1 VSPTAD
7 VPIQGVYVAA
17 VTPHRKEGHEADLGA
32 MLELVDFLSAAHV
45 DGIALM
51 GSTGEFLHLTFPD
64 RIRLVHLAVKRSR
77 VPILVGVAH
86 STLDGAVELA
96 REGIAA
102 GAAGLLL
109 MPPYF
114 FRYRQEEIREFY
126 LEFAAELD
134 STARILLYNIPI
146 FTNTISIETA
156 VDLLSS
162 GLFAGIKDSCGDY
175 DYFERLLALRDQKP
189 FTLLVGSDRI
199 FKRARQAGA
208 DGIISGVASAVPELL
223 VGLDRAIRGNRTQEI
238 ERLDAHLQEFLNWLE
253 KFPTPVG
260 VKTAAAERGLKVG
273 PLATPLSPA
282 SCRLLEEFREWF
294 RGWLPG
300 VQKDAESVLQ

>member
-1 VSPTAD
+1 MSAAES
-7 VPIQGVYVAA
+7 PIQGVYVAA
-17 VTPHRKEGHEADLGA
+17 VTPHRREGHEADLGA

-96 REGIAA
+96 REGVAA

-109 MPPYF
+109 MPLYF
-114 FRYRQEEIREFY
+114 FRYQQEEIREFY
-126 LEFAAELD
+126 REFANELG
-134 STARILLYNIPI
+134 SAARILLYNIPI
-146 FTNTISIETA
+146 FTNPIAIETA

-162 GLFAGIKDSCGDY
+162 GLFAGIKDSSGDY
-175 DYFERLLALRDQKP
+175 EYFARLLALRGQKP
-189 FTLLVGSDRI
+189 FSLLVGSDRI
-199 FKRARQAGA
+199 FTRARQAGA
-208 DGIISGVASAVPELL
+208 GGIISGVACAVPELL
-223 VGLDRAIRGNRTQEI
+223 VALDRAIRSGHTAQVD
-238 ERLDAHLQEFLNWLE
+238 RLDAHLQEFLNWLE

-260 VKTAAAERGLKVG
+260 VKMAAAERGLKIG

-282 SCRLLEEFREWF
+282 SSRLLDEFREWF
-294 RGWLPG
+294 RAWLPS

>member
-1 VSPTAD
+1 MSPAAG

-114 FRYRQEEIREFY
+114 FRYQQEEIREFY
-126 LEFAAELD
+126 LEFAAEVGG
-134 STARILLYNIPI
+134 SARIILYNIPL
-146 FTNTISIETA
+146 FTNPISIETA

-162 GLFAGIKDSCGDY
+162 GRFAGIKDSSGDY
-175 DYFERLLALRDQKP
+175 DYFTRLLALRDRKP

-199 FKRARQAGA
+199 FTRARQAGA
-208 DGIISGVASAVPELL
+208 DGIISGVACAVPELL
-223 VGLDRAIRGNRTQEI
+223 VALNRAIRSGQTAQV
-238 ERLDAHLQEFLNWLE
+238 ERLDSHLQEFLDWLE

-260 VKTAAAERGLKVG
+260 VKTAAAARGLKIG

-282 SCRLLEEFREWF
+282 SSRLLEEFREWF
-294 RGWLPG
+294 RAWLPN
-300 VQKDAESVLQ
+300 VRKEAESVLQ